1 MKIKTM
7 FTVIYLLLFTVV
19 LQSQSADFKVN
30 AKGIQVYNFADKA
43 GRNQVM
49 FFSTAPLENM
59 TGTASGIQGS
69 VSFDPTNV
77 SKTITGEII
86 VEIKSMMTG
95 ISRRDEH
102 MQGENWLDAAKYP
115 TISFKLKELQ
125 NVKTSDSNQ
134 IHATA
139 VGDFTLHGITK
150 RIEAPVTL
158 VYMEESEK
166 TKSRAPGDL
175 LQLRTKFT
183 IKLSDYGVGS
193 MMKIIGSKVGENIDI
208 EMNIVGSNA
217 VK

>member
-150 RIEAPVTL
+150 SIEVPVTL

>member
-7 FTVIYLLLFTVV
+7 FAVIYLLQFTAV

-30 AKGIQVYNFADKA
+30 AKGIQVYNFADKV

-69 VSFDPTNV
+69 VSFDPSNV
-77 SKTITGEII
+77 SKTITGEIN
-86 VEIKSMMTG
+86 VEVKSMMTG

-102 MQGENWLDAAKYP
+102 MQSENWLDAAKYP
-115 TISFKLKELQ
+115 TITFKLKELQ

-134 IHATA
+134 IQATA

-150 RIEAPVTL
+150 SIEVPVTL

-183 IKLSDYGVGS
+183 IKLTDYGVGS